1 MIATLAVP
9 YQMTPQEV
17 ACGWVGG
24 YLDGPDVSGAAAGRT
39 PLQALEDALER
50 ALRVPP
56 CLLAFS
62 GGRDSS
68 LVLAVAVDVARRRGL
83 PAPVAVTERFPGDDA
98 SDERRWQELVV
109 AHLALEEWVR
119 LDATAAVDL
128 LGEVAVTSLRRFGL
142 LWPPLAHT
150 RAWFVAE
157 LLGGRRP
164 ASATTAPGAVDRFAG
179 SWPVASPGSPPG
191 GCSEAALGTLVDG
204 EGGDEL
210 LGARRLAPALRL
222 LGPDLSRSAVPSRL
236 LATAAVRQRLR
247 AEPSPASDPVPHV
260 HGSQVESV
268 QADGQEGPQVEGRD
282 GIEVEASDGVR
293 RPSRAAD
300 RLRALRAPVVDLAAA
315 VGPASLRRVV
325 LERRVGAAEL
335 APWLRPAAQRQ
346 LVDQLVAEA
355 VDEPLW
361 WRAATRRHLRHRG
374 LVAGMTSIDMVAG
387 AAGVVAVHPLLDPG
401 VVDAVAEA
409 GGRWGF
415 PDRASAMGRLFG
427 GVLPGDV
434 QRRRTKAR
442 FNATVLGARA
452 RAFAASWDGS
462 GVDHDLVDPELLVRD
477 WQSERPSALGYAALH
492 AAWLASADAT
502 ATATPRGAGRPT
514 GVEPRRRA
522 R

>member
-1 MIATLAVP
+1 MSTAPAVP
-9 YQMTPQEV
+9 YPMTSQEV

-24 YLDGPDVSGAAAGRT
+24 YLDGPDVCGAAAGRT

-83 PAPVAVTERFPGDDA
+83 PAPVAVTERFPRDDA
-98 SDERRWQELVV
+98 SDEHRWQELVV
-109 AHLALEEWVR
+109 RHLALEEWVR

-157 LLGGRRP
+157 LLGGRRS
-164 ASATTAPGAVDRFAG
+164 ASATTPAVVDCFAG
-179 SWPVASPGSPPG
+179 PWPVASPGSPLGPCAG
-191 GCSEAALGTLVDG
+191 TPLGTLVDG

-210 LGARRLAPALRL
+210 LGARRLAPVLRL
-222 LGPDLSRSAVPSRL
+222 LGSDRSCSVAPRRL
-236 LATAAVRQRLR
+236 LPRAAARQKPR
-247 AEPSPASDPVPHV
+247 AEPSPRPDPAPQVDGIQV
-260 HGSQVESV
+260 EGSQV
-268 QADGQEGPQVEGRD
+268 DGSQVDGRQVDGIQVEGRD
-282 GIEVEASDGVR
+282 G
-293 RPSRAAD
+293 RPPPPWTAAG
-300 RLRALRAPVVDLAAA
+300 RLRALRAQVVELAGA
-315 VGPASLRRVV
+315 VGPAPLRRVV
-325 LERRVGAAEL
+325 LERRLGGAEL
-335 APWLRPAAQRQ
+335 APWLRPAARLQ

-355 VDEPLW
+355 VGEPLW
-361 WRAATRRHLRHRG
+361 WPAATRRHLRHRG
-374 LVAGMTSIDMVAG
+374 LAAGMASIDMVAE

-415 PDRASAMGRLFG
+415 PDRAGAMSRLFG

-434 QRRRTKAR
+434 QRRRSKAR
-442 FNATVLGARA
+442 FNATVLGPRA

-462 GVDHDLVDPELLVRD
+462 GVDHDLVDPELLARD
-477 WQSERPSALGYAALH
+477 WQSELPSALGYAALH

-502 ATATPRGAGRPT
+502 VTSTLRGAGQPT
-514 GVEPRRRA
+514 GAGPRS
-522 R
+522 